1 MHHGVDL
8 PGGEGQVNE
17 IGNPAHAQLH
27 QVRQG
32 AADDGKGHHEHQGHE
47 PQKTGQGGVF
57 SGEHPVNGHAA
68 LVLPALMGPDHGFS
82 AQGFQE
88 PEAHICHGGLPVQ
101 AGVLLHNGNQLGK
114 GLLLL
119 TAEGHLFLYQGVLL
133 HQLGGGEPHRH
144 SHAPDVRFQQHGGRM
159 DAPVHRAYGVTGII
173 AFQAKVKALGLLLRP
188 GNKQGVIN
196 ELVNALVPGGGD
208 GNDGDAQNVLQLI
221 DAHGAAVGADLVHH
235 VEGQHHGNLQLH
247 QLHGQVQVPFN
258 VGGVHNIDDAVG
270 PLVHEKVPGDDFLVG
285 VGGQGVD
292 ARQVRDRGLRVAAD
306 GAVLPVYGDTGEIA
320 HVLIGAGELV
330 KEGGFAAVLVAGQGK
345 GQRALLQGQVMAAS
359 VFAHAGVGDGRNPG
373 LLSVNR
379 KGVCVYVFNFNPPG
393 LFQPQGQFIAPQRDL
408 HRVSHG
414 GNLLEHDL
422 RLGGQPHVQQ
432 MVPQG
437 AVAAHRPDECGLAG
451 LQFVHCH
458 TKHLTKGITR

>member
-1 MHHGVDL
+1 
-8 PGGEGQVNE
+8 
-17 IGNPAHAQLH
+17 
-27 QVRQG
+27 
-32 AADDGKGHHEHQGHE
+32 
-47 PQKTGQGGVF
+47 
-57 SGEHPVNGHAA
+57 
-68 LVLPALMGPDHGFS
+68 
-82 AQGFQE
+82 
-88 PEAHICHGGLPVQ
+88 
-101 AGVLLHNGNQLGK
+101 
-114 GLLLL
+114 
-119 TAEGHLFLYQGVLL
+119 
-133 HQLGGGEPHRH
+133 
-144 SHAPDVRFQQHGGRM
+144 M

-306 GAVLPVYGDTGEIA
+306 GAVLPVHGDAGEIA
-320 HVLIGAGELV
+320 HMLIGAGELV

-408 HRVSHG
+408 HRVPHG

-432 MVPQG
+432 VVPQG
-437 AVAAHRPDECGLAG
+437 TVAAHRPDKSGLAG

-458 TKHLTKGITR
+458 NLTPHQGNHARKLFHDDIIPPDFYLRKKKLAMANKKLAYANREFLWKLTSRCFPPQVLASFVCARRVCPPSLREVARRAGGSGLSYGGCPLSQLRCQLPQRGSQGAASLPPAAAPPKGESIKMGGISPQRGSRASPSAVFCLHKSSNRENNVCKGGFLLVYL